1 MYDGYM
7 KKKILVL
14 LGHPD
19 TNTYCGALAQHY
31 ADGAKDAGSE
41 VHIIQLSEISF
52 DPILHKGYKEVQ
64 PLEHDLE
71 IVQEKITWADHIAIV
86 YPTWWGGPPAL
97 LKGLIDRVLL
107 PGFGFNFKKNSL
119 LWDKLLKGR
128 SARIITTMDEPF
140 LYYWLGFGAP
150 GDRMMKR
157 VILTF
162 SGIKPVQIT
171 HIDRVRFRDETWLKK
186 KLEKIKKLAHKDV
199 SR

>member
-1 MYDGYM
+1 MYDKSM
-7 KKKILVL
+7 RKNVLVI

-19 TNTYCGALAQHY
+19 KETYCGALAMEY
-31 ADGAKDAGSE
+31 RKGAQAKGANVETVYLGD
-41 VHIIQLSEISF
+41 LTF
-52 DPILHKGYKEVQ
+52 DPILHKGYKEIQ
-64 PLEHDLE
+64 PLEDDLE
-71 IVQEKITWADHIAIV
+71 MVQEKIKWADHIAIV
-86 YPTWWGGPPAL
+86 YPTWWGSSPAL

-107 PGFGFNFKKNSL
+107 PGFGFNFRKDSL

-128 SARIITTMDEPF
+128 SARIITTMDEPY

-162 SGIKPVQIT
+162 SGIKPVRIT
-171 HIDRVRFRDETWLKK
+171 HVDRVRFRKEKWLKNRLAK
-186 KLEKIKKLAHKDV
+186 TKKLAQKDV